1 MNYLWGGMILVGV
14 VYAAMTGNLGAVT
27 DQALASAKE
36 AVSLCLTM
44 TGAMAFW
51 VGLMIAEKGGMVN
64 RAASAMGPILRFLFP
79 SVPENSTAGRYMAT
93 NMVSNFLG
101 LGWAAT
107 PAGISAMKELKRLQ
121 KMSNQDAMCD
131 FLIINISS
139 LQLIPV
145 NIIAYRSQYGAV
157 SPAAIVGPAI
167 IATSISTL
175 AAVIFIKLRQAFGRV
190 EK

>member
-51 VGLMIAEKGGMVN
+51 VGLMKIAEKGGMVN
-64 RAASAMGPILRFLFP
+64 RAASAMGPILRAP
-79 SVPENSTAGRYMAT
+79 SVPENSTAARYMAT

-101 LGWAAT
+101 LGWAQ
-107 PAGISAMKELKRLQ
+107 PRQG
-121 KMSNQDAMCD
+121 
-131 FLIINISS
+131 FL
-139 LQLIPV
+139 P
-145 NIIAYRSQYGAV
+145 
-157 SPAAIVGPAI
+157 
-167 IATSISTL
+167 
-175 AAVIFIKLRQAFGRV
+175 
-190 EK
+190 

>member
-51 VGLMIAEKGGMVN
+51 VGLMKIAEKGGMVN

-79 SVPENSTAGRYMAT
+79 SGKFRSRQIYGNEYGVQFSGA
-93 NMVSNFLG
+93 G
-101 LGWAAT
+101 LGGNPGRDFCHERVKAA
-107 PAGISAMKELKRLQ
+107 AENVKSGDRR
-121 KMSNQDAMCD
+121 D
-131 FLIINISS
+131 
-139 LQLIPV
+139 V
-145 NIIAYRSQYGAV
+145 
-157 SPAAIVGPAI
+157 
-167 IATSISTL
+167 
-175 AAVIFIKLRQAFGRV
+175 
-190 EK
+190 